1 MKNLLSG
8 SRSIRITIA
17 IWTGA
22 ALLLLAAALVGYATT
37 TLTGKE
43 ETLVENEAQKIA
55 SATAAQIEQR
65 LRHGLIAT
73 QTLAS
78 ALASAKESGQ
88 PVTREAVSAMLHR
101 ALIDNPEYLNSYT
114 SWAPGAFDDRQD
126 PRYGDWYWDWWTR
139 QGDSLSQVT
148 DNTDFATDSAYD
160 YYACP
165 QRTGASCVV
174 EPYLYEDASK
184 QTYWLATISSPV
196 IVNGKVIGIVC
207 FDLKVDLFQDI
218 VDTTSAFDGAGR
230 LAVVSDQGSLLGV
243 TGKPEL
249 FGQSLET
256 IHASSFES
264 DIASIKAGVSTV
276 TRHGEVVSVF
286 APIELAG
293 AHWALVLDLP
303 GATIDQ
309 SVNATTLR
317 MVLIGGGLAL
327 VALALMV
334 FLTGR
339 RIADPIVKLSQ
350 AAQRIANGD
359 LDVVV
364 AKKTNDEL
372 GRMADAFNHMTAYL
386 RDMAGAADRISRGDL
401 AQDVQ
406 AQSDVDQLG
415 TAFVRMQTN
424 LRELVGALAKTARSL
439 TTASTEMSTSANQ
452 ASHATTQ
459 IATTIQYVAKG
470 IGQQTASVTQTAAA
484 VEQMGQVIHS
494 VTDGA
499 RHQFDVAH
507 QASQRSHAITE
518 AIRTMTDG
526 ATTSAGLA
534 AEAAKSARNGSRMV
548 EQTITGMGAIK
559 TAVGQASDK
568 VHAMGLK
575 SDQIAH
581 IVDTI
586 DDIASQTN
594 LLALNAAIEAARA
607 GEQGKGFAVV
617 ADEVRKLAERSTS
630 ATKEIGL
637 LIKDIQ
643 IAIQASIDTMNAGTN
658 EVEHGAERASQSGVA
673 LNSIL
678 SATESVSQQI
688 NTIAASARDISG
700 TSAGL
705 IKDMDDLVK
714 VADGN
719 TAATQVMTESSQH
732 VSQAVETIASVSEE
746 NNAAVEEVSAS
757 TEEVNAQVAEVTQAA
772 LALAA
777 MAETLQGIV
786 ARFSLPDDASAPQ
799 AGSPMSAVRIA
810 VAPSVRVPVAR

>member
-1 MKNLLSG
+1 MKNLRSS

-22 ALLLLAAALVGYATT
+22 ALLLLAAALVGYATV

-43 ETLVENEAQKIA
+43 ETLVKNEAQKIA
-55 SATAAQIEQR
+55 AATAAQIEQR
-65 LRHGLIAT
+65 LRHGLVAT
-73 QTLAS
+73 QTLAA

-88 PVTREAVSAMLHR
+88 PLTREAVSAMLHR
-101 ALIDNPEYLNSYT
+101 ALLDNPEYLNSYT

-126 PRYGDWYWDWWTR
+126 ARYGDWYWDWWTR
-139 QGDSLSQVT
+139 QGSSVSQVV
-148 DNTDFATDSAYD
+148 DNTDFATDSTYD

-165 QRTGASCVV
+165 QKTGASCVV
-174 EPYLYEDASK
+174 EPYLYEDAN
-184 QTYWLATISSPV
+184 QQQYWLATISSPV
-196 IVNGKVIGIVC
+196 IVNGEVIGIVC
-207 FDLKVDLFQDI
+207 FDLKVDLFQDL
-218 VDTTSAFDGAGR
+218 VDATAAFDGTGQ
-230 LAVVSDQGSLLGV
+230 LAVISNQGSLLGV

-249 FGQSLET
+249 FGQPLET
-256 IHASSFES
+256 IHPDTFKS
-264 DIASIKAGVSTV
+264 DIEAIQAGASTI
-276 TRHGEVVSVF
+276 TRHGDIVSVF
-286 APIELAG
+286 APIQLAG
-293 AHWALVLDLP
+293 ASWALVLDLP

-309 SVNATTLR
+309 SVTASTLR
-317 MVLIGGGLAL
+317 MILIGGGLAL

-334 FLTGR
+334 LLTGR
-339 RIADPIVKLSQ
+339 TIADPIVRLSQ
-350 AAQRIANGD
+350 AAQRIAKGD

-364 AKKTNDEL
+364 AKTSDDEL
-372 GRMADAFNHMTAYL
+372 GQMAEAFNHMTGYL
-386 RDMAGAADRISRGDL
+386 HEMAGAADRISRGDL
-401 AQDVQ
+401 TQDLQ

-415 TAFVRMQTN
+415 TAFVRMQAN
-424 LRELVGALAKTARSL
+424 LRELVGALSRTAGSL

-470 IGQQTASVTQTAAA
+470 IGQQTASVTQTAAS
-484 VEQMGQVIHS
+484 VEQMGEVIHS

-499 RHQFDVAH
+499 RHQYDVAH
-507 QASQRSHAITE
+507 QASQRSHEITE
-518 AIRTMTDG
+518 AIRSMADG

-548 EQTITGMGAIK
+548 EQTITGMSAIK
-559 TAVGQASDK
+559 SAVGQASDK

-575 SDQIAH
+575 SDQIVH

-630 ATKEIGL
+630 ATKEIGF
-637 LIKDIQ
+637 LIKEIQ
-643 IAIQASIDTMNAGTN
+643 LAIQASIDTMNVGTD
-658 EVEHGAERASQSGVA
+658 EVERGAERASQSGVA

-678 SATESVSQQI
+678 AATESVSQQI
-688 NTIAASARDISG
+688 NTIASSARDISG

-705 IKDMDDLVK
+705 IKDMNDLLK
-714 VADGN
+714 VADEN
-719 TAATQVMTESSQH
+719 TSATQVMTESSRN

-757 TEEVNAQVAEVTQAA
+757 TEEVNAQVVEVTQAA
-772 LALAA
+772 AALAA
-777 MAETLQGIV
+777 MAESLQAIV
-786 ARFSLPDDASAPQ
+786 ARFVLPENTTTKWA
-799 AGSPMSAVRIA
+799 
-810 VAPSVRVPVAR
+810 SVRVAAAPPMKTQAAR